1 MERNRVTNNGGNR
14 IMKYFRKVWVW
25 VLAIPCACI
34 ALMSFKGDDRNFII
48 SKYLDIFHTVFRELD
63 MMYVDTIDVAATIDN
78 SIQSILAELDPYT
91 VYYPEEEDE
100 DLKMMLTGKYA
111 GVGAVIRYHQK
122 HDRVVIVEPYE
133 GMPALS
139 AGLRAGD
146 ILLSID
152 GEDLKGLPVDEVSSR
167 LRGEAGTMLTVRAK
181 REGIAD
187 SIVEVKIS
195 RANIAMPPVP
205 YYTLF
210 ADSVGYVILNSFT
223 ENCAREVRLA
233 LVELK
238 NRGAR
243 SFILDLR
250 GNGGGSMAE
259 AIDIAGIFIP
269 KGTTVVSTKGKI
281 PQASQTYKTRREPL
295 DVNIPL
301 VVLVDGQSASSSE
314 IVAGAI
320 QDLDRGVI
328 MGRRTY
334 GKGLVQTVREL
345 PYNASLKITTSKY
358 YTPSGRCV
366 QKIDYSKK
374 RSNAGK
380 SEVGDTVAP
389 KFYTLAGR
397 PVHERGGISPDV
409 EITAERL
416 PNLLFYLA
424 NSDVL
429 LDFVTSYTYHH
440 PTIAPIEEFEVS
452 DSLFLAFKE
461 AVKASDFTYD
471 RQSEKALAALKEV
484 AEFEGYTTDAAAE
497 FAALEKKLS
506 HDIDRDFDIFKKDI
520 CELLADELVTRYY
533 YQRGGIIQAIKGDST
548 ILRARTLL
556 ADDEAYK
563 QLLAPVESQDKSIKK
578 KK

>member
-1 MERNRVTNNGGNR
+1 
-14 IMKYFRKVWVW
+14 MKNLRKVWVW
-25 VLAIPCACI
+25 ALAVPCVCI
-34 ALMSFKGDDRNFII
+34 ALMSFRGDDRNFLL
-48 SKYLDIFHTVFRELD
+48 SKYLDIFHSVFRELD
-63 MMYVDTIDVAATIDN
+63 MMYVDTIDVANAIETGIHAMLSD
-78 SIQSILAELDPYT
+78 LDPYT

-111 GVGAVIRYHQK
+111 GVGAVIRYHK
-122 HDRVVIVEPYE
+122 EHDRVVIVEPYE
-133 GMPALS
+133 GMPALEG
-139 AGLRAGD
+139 GLLAGD

-152 GEDLKGLPVDEVSSR
+152 GEDLKGLPVDEVSTR
-167 LRGEAGTMLTVRAK
+167 LRGEPGTTLLVRAK
-181 REGIAD
+181 REGVAD
-187 SIVEVKIS
+187 SIVEVKLS
-195 RANIAMPPVP
+195 RANIALPSVP

-210 ADSVGYVILNSFT
+210 ADSIGYVILNSFT
-223 ENCAREVRLA
+223 ENCAREVRVA
-233 LVELK
+233 MVELK

-243 SFILDLR
+243 GFILDLR

-259 AIDIAGIFIP
+259 AIDIAGLFIP
-269 KGTTVVSTKGKI
+269 KGTLVVSTKGKI
-281 PQASQTYKTRREPL
+281 PQASQTYTTRREPL
-295 DVNIPL
+295 DIEVPL

-328 MGRRTY
+328 MGSRTY

-374 RSNAGK
+374 RSDADK
-380 SEVGDTVAP
+380 SEVADTIAP
-389 KFYTLAGR
+389 TFYTLAGR
-397 PVHERGGISPDV
+397 PVHERGGVSPDV

-429 LDFVTSYTYHH
+429 FDFVTDYTYHH
-440 PTIAPIEEFEVS
+440 ATIAPIEEFVVS

-484 AEFEGYTTDAAAE
+484 AEFEGYTANAAAE

-506 HDIDRDFDIFKKDI
+506 HDIDRDFDIFRKDI

-533 YQRGGIIQAIKGDST
+533 YQRGAIIQAIKNDST
-548 ILRARTLL
+548 LLRARTLL
-556 ADDEAYK
+556 GDEAAYK
-563 QLLAPVESQDKSIKK
+563 EILAPAKGPEKNQKK
-578 KK
+578 K

>member
-1 MERNRVTNNGGNR
+1 MRRL
-14 IMKYFRKVWVW
+14 RKVWVW
-25 VLAIPCACI
+25 MLAIPLACV
-34 ALMSFKGDDRNFII
+34 ALTSFKGDDRNFTI
-48 SKYLDIFHTVFRELD
+48 SKYLDIFHSVFRELD
-63 MMYVDTIDVAATIDN
+63 MMYVDTIDVANTIE
-78 SIQSILAELDPYT
+78 SGIHAMLSELDPYT

-133 GMPALS
+133 DMPALN

-167 LRGEAGTMLTVRAK
+167 LRGEPGTTLTVRAK
-181 REGIAD
+181 REGVAD

-195 RANIAMPPVP
+195 RANIAMPSVP

-259 AIDIAGIFIP
+259 AIDIAGLFIP
-269 KGTTVVSTKGKI
+269 KGTTVVSTKGKM

-295 DVNIPL
+295 DTDMPL

-374 RSNAGK
+374 RSNDGK
-380 SEVGDTVAP
+380 GEVSDTIAP
-389 KFYTLAGR
+389 QFYTLAGR
-397 PVHERGGISPDV
+397 PVQEKGGISPDV
-409 EITAERL
+409 EIAAERL

-429 LDFVTSYTYHH
+429 LDFATAYTYRY

-452 DSLFLAFKE
+452 DSLFTAFKE

-497 FAALEKKLS
+497 FAALEKKLC

-533 YQRGGIIQAIKGDST
+533 YQRGAIIQAIKSDST
-548 ILRARTLL
+548 LLRARTLL
-556 ADDEAYK
+556 GDEVAYK
-563 QLLAPVESQDKSIKK
+563 EILAPVKSQKK
-578 KK
+578 HKK

>member
-1 MERNRVTNNGGNR
+1 
-14 IMKYFRKVWVW
+14 MKHFRKSVVWL
-25 VLAIPCACI
+25 LAIPLVCT
-34 ALMSFKGDDRNFII
+34 ALVSFKGDDRNFLI
-48 SKYLDIFHTVFRELD
+48 SKYLDIFHSVFRELD
-63 MMYVDTIDVAATIDN
+63 MMYVDTLDVPDAIETGIHAM
-78 SIQSILAELDPYT
+78 LADLDPYT
-91 VYYPEEEDE
+91 VYYPEEDDD
-100 DLKMMLTGKYA
+100 DLKMMITGKYA
-111 GVGAVIRYHQK
+111 GVGAVIRYHKK

-133 GMPALS
+133 GMPALD

-167 LRGEAGTMLTVRAK
+167 LRGEPGTTLSVRAK
-181 REGIAD
+181 RQGVAD
-187 SIVEVKIS
+187 SIIEVKLS
-195 RANIAMPPVP
+195 RANIALPSVP
-205 YYTLF
+205 YYTMF
-210 ADSVGYVILNSFT
+210 ADSVGYLILNSFT

-250 GNGGGSMAE
+250 GNGGGSLAE
-259 AIDIAGIFIP
+259 AVDITGMFVP

-295 DVNIPL
+295 DENMPL
-301 VVLVDGQSASSSE
+301 VILVDGQSASASE

-320 QDLDRGVI
+320 QDRDRGVI
-328 MGRRTY
+328 MGTRTF
-334 GKGLVQTVREL
+334 GKGLVQSVREL

-374 RSNAGK
+374 RSATDK
-380 SEVGDTVAP
+380 EDSKADSVKAT
-389 KFYTLAGR
+389 FYTLSGR
-397 PVHERGGISPDV
+397 PVHESGGIAPDV
-409 EITAERL
+409 EITANRL

-429 LDFVTSYTYHH
+429 LDFATDFTRRHAS
-440 PTIAPIEEFEVS
+440 IAPIEKFEVS
-452 DSLFLAFKE
+452 DSLFFAFKE

-484 AEFEGYTTDAAAE
+484 VEFEGYTTDAAAE

-506 HDIDRDFDIFKKDI
+506 HNIDRDFDIFRDDI
-520 CELLADELVTRYY
+520 CQLLADELATRYY
-533 YQRGGIIQAIKGDST
+533 HQRGSIIQSIKSDST

-556 ADDEAYK
+556 KDEAAYK
-563 QLLAPVESQDKSIKK
+563 KILVPEEKENNKK
-578 KK
+578 KKK

>member
-1 MERNRVTNNGGNR
+1 
-14 IMKYFRKVWVW
+14 MKYLHKVWVW
-25 VLAIPCACI
+25 AIALPLACI
-34 ALMSFKGDDRNFII
+34 VLMGFKGDDRNFLI
-48 SKYLDIFHTVFRELD
+48 SKYMDIFHSVFRELD
-63 MMYVDTIDVAATIDN
+63 MMYVDTIDVAETIEGG
-78 SIQSILAELDPYT
+78 IQSILSELDPYT

-111 GVGAVIRYHQK
+111 GVGAVIRYHKK

-133 GMPALS
+133 DMPALT

-146 ILLSID
+146 ILLTID

-167 LRGEAGTMLTVRAK
+167 LRGEPGTTLMVRAK
-181 REGIAD
+181 REGVAD

-195 RANIAMPPVP
+195 RANIAMPSVP

-210 ADSVGYVILNSFT
+210 ADSIGYVILNSFT
-223 ENCAREVRLA
+223 ENCAREVRVA

-243 SFILDLR
+243 GFILDLR

-259 AIDIAGIFIP
+259 AIDITGIFVP

-281 PQASQTYKTRREPL
+281 PQASQTYKTSREPL
-295 DVNIPL
+295 DVNMPL

-328 MGRRTY
+328 MGNRTY

-374 RSNAGK
+374 GSSNESKAD
-380 SEVGDTVAP
+380 SIVP

-397 PVHERGGISPDV
+397 PVHERGGVSPDV

-429 LDFVTSYTYHH
+429 FDFVTDYTYHH
-440 PTIAPIEEFEVS
+440 ATIAPIEEFVVS

-484 AEFEGYTTDAAAE
+484 AEFEGYTANAAAE

-506 HDIDRDFDIFKKDI
+506 HDIDRDFDIFRKDI

-533 YQRGGIIQAIKGDST
+533 YQRGAIIQAIKNDST
-548 ILRARTLL
+548 LLRARTLL
-556 ADDEAYK
+556 GDEAAYK
-563 QLLAPVESQDKSIKK
+563 EILAPAKGPEKNQKK
-578 KK
+578 K

>member
-1 MERNRVTNNGGNR
+1 
-14 IMKYFRKVWVW
+14 MKHLRKLWIW
-25 VLAIPCACI
+25 ALALPLVCI
-34 ALMSFKGDDRNFII
+34 TLMSFRGDSRNFLL
-48 SKYLDIFHTVFRELD
+48 SKYMDIFHSVLRELD
-63 MMYVDTIDVAATIDN
+63 MMYVDTLDVAETIEG
-78 SIQSILAELDPYT
+78 SIQSMLSELDPYT

-111 GVGAVIRYHQK
+111 GVGAIIRYHQK
-122 HDRVVIVEPYE
+122 HDRVVVVEPYE
-133 GMPALS
+133 GMPALN

-167 LRGEAGTMLTVRAK
+167 LRGEPGTTLIVRAK
-181 REGIAD
+181 RTGVAD
-187 SIVEVKIS
+187 SIVEAKIS
-195 RANIAMPPVP
+195 RANIAMPSVP

-210 ADSVGYVILNSFT
+210 ADSIGYVILNSFT
-223 ENCAREVRLA
+223 ENCAREVRVA

-243 SFILDLR
+243 GFILDLR

-259 AIDIAGIFIP
+259 AIELAGIFVS
-269 KGTTVVSTKGKI
+269 KGTEVVSTKGKI
-281 PQASQTYKTRREPL
+281 PQASQTYKTTREPL

-301 VVLVDGQSASSSE
+301 AILVDGQSASSSE

-328 MGRRTY
+328 MGHRTY

-374 RSNAGK
+374 RS
-380 SEVGDTVAP
+380 GDESKADSLAP
-389 KFYTLAGR
+389 TFYTLSGR
-397 PVHERGGISPDV
+397 PVHESGGIAPDV

-429 LDFVTSYTYHH
+429 FDFVTDYTHRH
-440 PTIAPIEEFEVS
+440 ASIAPIEEFAVS

-461 AVKASDFTYD
+461 AVKSSDFTYD

-484 AEFEGYTTDAAAE
+484 AEFEGYTADAAAE

-506 HDIDRDFDIFKKDI
+506 HDIDRDFDIFKNDI

-533 YQRGGIIQAIKGDST
+533 YQRGAIIQAIKSDST
-548 ILRARTLL
+548 LLRARTLL
-556 ADDEAYK
+556 VDDESYK
-563 QLLAPVESQDKSIKK
+563 QLLAPVKGLEKNKK

>member
-1 MERNRVTNNGGNR
+1 MRTLR
-14 IMKYFRKVWVW
+14 KYLLLLF
-25 VLAIPCACI
+25 LLPCLYLI
-34 ALMSFKGDDRNFII
+34 AVAFKGDNRNFLI
-48 SKYLDIFHTVFRELD
+48 SKHLDVFHAVFRELD
-63 MMYVDTIDVAATIDN
+63 MMYVDTLDVAKVIDGGIHAMV
-78 SIQSILAELDPYT
+78 SALDPYT

-111 GVGAVIRYHQK
+111 GVGAIIRYHK
-122 HDRVVIVEPYE
+122 KYDRVVVVEPYE
-133 GMPALS
+133 GMPALN

-152 GEDLKGLPVDEVSSR
+152 GEDLKGLPVDKVSDK
-167 LRGEAGTMLTVRAK
+167 LRGEPSTQLSVRVK
-181 REGIAD
+181 REGVAD
-187 SIVEVKIS
+187 SLMEVKLT
-195 RANIAMPPVP
+195 RANIALPSVP
-205 YYTLF
+205 YYALLP
-210 ADSVGYVILNSFT
+210 DSTGYIILNSFT

-233 LVELK
+233 FIDLR
-238 NRGAR
+238 NQGAR
-243 SFILDLR
+243 RLVLDLR
-250 GNGGGSMAE
+250 GNGGGSLSE
-259 AIDIAGIFIP
+259 AVDIAGLFIP
-269 KGTTVVSTKGKI
+269 KGSEVVSTKGKI
-281 PQASQTYKTRREPL
+281 AQATQSFHTRREPL
-295 DVNIPL
+295 DLEMPL
-301 VVLVDGQSASSSE
+301 AVLVDGQSASASE

-328 MGRRTY
+328 MGRRTF
-334 GKGLVQTVREL
+334 GKGLVQTVRDL
-345 PYNASLKITTSKY
+345 PYNASLKVTTSKY

-374 RSNAGK
+374 RSKGAQG
-380 SEVGDTVAP
+380 EVTDAIAP
-389 KFYTLAGR
+389 QFYTLAGR
-397 PVHERGGISPDV
+397 PVHEKGGISPDV
-409 EITAERL
+409 EIAAERL

-429 LDFVTSYTYHH
+429 LDFATDYARRY

-452 DSLFLAFKE
+452 DSLFAAFKE

-506 HDIDRDFDIFKKDI
+506 HDIDRDFDIFKADI

-533 YQRGGIIQAIKGDST
+533 YQRGSIIQAIKSDST

-556 ADDEAYK
+556 GDDEAYK
-563 QLLAPVESQDKSIKK
+563 QILAPVKSQEKSKK

>member
-1 MERNRVTNNGGNR
+1 
-14 IMKYFRKVWVW
+14 MKHLRKVWVW
-25 VLAIPCACI
+25 ALAIPCVCV
-34 ALMSFKGDDRNFII
+34 ALMSFKGDDRNFTI
-48 SKYLDIFHTVFRELD
+48 SKYLDLFHSVFRELD
-63 MMYVDTIDVAATIDN
+63 MMYVDTLDVADAVETG
-78 SIQSILAELDPYT
+78 IQAMLADLDPYT

-122 HDRVVIVEPYE
+122 HDRVVVVEPYE
-133 GMPALS
+133 GMPALN

-167 LRGEAGTMLTVRAK
+167 LRGEPGTTLTVRAK
-181 REGIAD
+181 REGVAD

-210 ADSVGYVILNSFT
+210 DDGVGYVILNSFT

-259 AIDIAGIFIP
+259 AIDIAGLFIP
-269 KGTTVVSTKGKI
+269 KGTTVVSTKGKM

-295 DVNIPL
+295 DTDMPL

-328 MGRRTY
+328 MGRRTF
-334 GKGLVQTVREL
+334 GKGLVQTVRDL

-374 RSNAGK
+374 RSKGAQG
-380 SEVGDTVAP
+380 EVTDTIAP
-389 KFYTLAGR
+389 QFYTLAGR
-397 PVHERGGISPDV
+397 PVHEKGGISPDV
-409 EITAERL
+409 EIAAERL

-429 LDFVTSYTYHH
+429 LDFATDYARRY

-452 DSLFLAFKE
+452 DSLFSAFKE

-471 RQSEKALAALKEV
+471 RQSE
-484 AEFEGYTTDAAAE
+484 
-497 FAALEKKLS
+497 
-506 HDIDRDFDIFKKDI
+506 
-520 CELLADELVTRYY
+520 
-533 YQRGGIIQAIKGDST
+533 
-548 ILRARTLL
+548 
-556 ADDEAYK
+556 
-563 QLLAPVESQDKSIKK
+563 
-578 KK
+578 

>member
-1 MERNRVTNNGGNR
+1 
-14 IMKYFRKVWVW
+14 MKHLRKVWVW
-25 VLAIPCACI
+25 ALAIPCVCV
-34 ALMSFKGDDRNFII
+34 ALMSFKGDDRNFTI
-48 SKYLDIFHTVFRELD
+48 SKYLDLFHSVFRELD
-63 MMYVDTIDVAATIDN
+63 MMYVDTLDVADAVETG
-78 SIQSILAELDPYT
+78 IQAMLADLDPYT

-122 HDRVVIVEPYE
+122 HDRVVVVEPYE
-133 GMPALS
+133 GMPALN

-167 LRGEAGTMLTVRAK
+167 LRGEPGTTLTVRAK
-181 REGIAD
+181 REGVAD

-210 ADSVGYVILNSFT
+210 DDGVGYVILNSFT

-238 NRGAR
+238 NRGAH

-259 AIDIAGIFIP
+259 AIDIAGLFIP
-269 KGTTVVSTKGKI
+269 KGTVVVSTKGKI
-281 PQASQTYKTRREPL
+281 PQAAHTYTTRREPL
-295 DVNIPL
+295 DTNMPL

-328 MGRRTY
+328 MGRRTF
-334 GKGLVQTVREL
+334 GKGLVQTVRDL

-374 RSNAGK
+374 RSKGAQG
-380 SEVGDTVAP
+380 EVTDTIAP
-389 KFYTLAGR
+389 QFYTLAGR
-397 PVHERGGISPDV
+397 PVHEKGGISPDV
-409 EITAERL
+409 EIAADRL

-429 LDFVTSYTYHH
+429 LDFATDYARRY

-452 DSLFLAFKE
+452 DSLFAAFKE

-497 FAALEKKLS
+497 FSALEKKLS
-506 HDIDRDFDIFKKDI
+506 HDIDRDFDIFKADI

-533 YQRGGIIQAIKGDST
+533 YQRGSIIQAIKSDST

-556 ADDEAYK
+556 GDDEAYK
-563 QLLAPVESQDKSIKK
+563 QILAPVKSQEKSKK

>member
-1 MERNRVTNNGGNR
+1 
-14 IMKYFRKVWVW
+14 MKKHSRKSVVWL
-25 VLAIPCACI
+25 LAIPLVAT
-34 ALMSFKGDDRNFII
+34 ALVSFKGDDRNFLA
-48 SKYLDIFHTVFRELD
+48 SKYLDIFHSVFRELD
-63 MMYVDTIDVAATIDN
+63 MMYVDTLDVANAIETGIHAM
-78 SIQSILAELDPYT
+78 LADLDPYT
-91 VYYPEEEDE
+91 IYYPEEDDD
-100 DLKMMLTGKYA
+100 DLKMMITGKYA
-111 GVGAVIRYHQK
+111 GVGAVIRYHKK

-133 GMPALS
+133 GMPALDV
-139 AGLRAGD
+139 GLLAGD

-152 GEDLKGLPVDEVSSR
+152 GEDLKGLLVDEVSSR
-167 LRGEAGTMLTVRAK
+167 LRGEPGTTLTVRAK
-181 REGIAD
+181 RQGVAD
-187 SIVEVKIS
+187 SIIEVKLS

-233 LVELK
+233 LVDLK

-250 GNGGGSMAE
+250 GNGGGSLSE
-259 AIDIAGIFIP
+259 AVDISGLFVP

-281 PQASQTYKTRREPL
+281 PQASQTFNTRREPL
-295 DVNIPL
+295 DMDVPL
-301 VVLVDGQSASSSE
+301 VILVDGQSASASE

-328 MGRRTY
+328 MGSRTF
-334 GKGLVQTVREL
+334 GKGLVQSVREL

-374 RSNAGK
+374 RSS
-380 SEVGDTVAP
+380 SEKKDSKADSVKTT
-389 KFYTLAGR
+389 FYTLSGR
-397 PVHERGGISPDV
+397 PVHESGGITPDV
-409 EITAERL
+409 EITAKRL

-429 LDFVTSYTYHH
+429 LDFVTDYTRHH
-440 PTIAPIEEFEVS
+440 TAIAPIEEFEVS

-497 FAALEKKLS
+497 FAALEKRLS
-506 HDIDRDFDIFKKDI
+506 HDIDRDFDIFKDDI

-533 YQRGGIIQAIKGDST
+533 HQRGGIIQSIKGDST

-556 ADDEAYK
+556 KDENAYK
-563 QLLAPVESQDKSIKK
+563 KILVPTEKDKESQKK